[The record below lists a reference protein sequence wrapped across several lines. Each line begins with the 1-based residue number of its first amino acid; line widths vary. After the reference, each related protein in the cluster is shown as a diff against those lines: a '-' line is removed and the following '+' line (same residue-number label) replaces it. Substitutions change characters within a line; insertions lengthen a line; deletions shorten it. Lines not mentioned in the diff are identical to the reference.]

1 MDLPQRIEKSER
13 AHWWSDAS
21 DAEGSRRASA
31 GGNVK
36 RPGHKP
42 REENRT
48 LDQQSF
54 WDTIRGHRADDSM
67 SSLFASRWAATPEP
81 SAENRRDKGSE
92 EERDEE
98 QTEQQLPNE
107 LLTSRWAA
115 TPEEEE
121 KLKLKELAEAERA
134 PQDSAT
140 KDEVDAD
147 FVPKSMASSR
157 WADALPPE
165 EEQAVVKETA
175 EQEARELAARAEA
188 LAKQEAILAKIN
200 GDNDDSAALPT
211 IRAAELAGVPASLLP
226 GPPPPPPTSSA
237 PKLAPPPLKK
247 RVSWRGRNIVIAI
260 PRLDYQ
266 AAGLAEP
273 MRNEDIAWRLQK
285 FEDEGYD
292 ITGYD
297 LAEEQSSHHGPAQV
311 KDIYPDEREAR
322 TPRSKD
328 DIKVMLPDL
337 AKWKAYMDYLTEQK
351 LAALGVSLG
360 FDEPAPLPPAP
371 GPAQAQDLS
380 RQSSAGQQY
389 PPLPFSPPI
398 PTGSAGSLGRPPMMR
413 GHTHTMSVASPISPM
428 NGPFGHMHRHST
440 FTGSSMGFPGMQQPQ
455 SQFPRTLSPG
465 IPGLQA
471 QSPGIPG
478 FQGFTPQQQQQFA
491 LQQAGI
497 PRGGSPAQIAAL
509 RQDLGGLRGP
519 GSPLSQQI
527 LPQFPQSPQD
537 YSRGLVEDQRRRQHA
552 YSQSMAASSAPN
564 PFVAYTSHGS
574 SLRPTPALPELAED
588 EEEDDDDAVEPP
600 PHAYVP
606 PQKRVQAETE
616 IVVPTPKGHRHN
628 ISEGLERE
636 LLEAEQRQKKASR
649 DFVEVIEESE
659 NSHSE
664 SQFPLVAARI
674 GKENEPPVSKA
685 EEKDPLVS
693 QPGKSAPTRFNVA
706 APAFTFNPGA
716 EFKPSQP
723 FSFNAQP
730 MPAFGAPSVAPPVQP
745 LPAAQMFGHNR
756 QQSSGSFNAT
766 APTFKP
772 TTSDFS
778 FSAAGP
784 AFTADAS
791 KAPAAT
797 SSTIIDE
804 LPKIFGKVNIPDIVK
819 PARRSKAIAIVR
831 PPTPRTSSEEEELMD
846 DEGRVQQG
854 NAKRGRKMRGDGD
867 DVPQFALPADLHSL
881 PVPVE
886 RVLRSN
892 APERPLST
900 LEEAQA
906 EADAEDA
913 VTERSE
919 LTAESVKADTENVL
933 EDPTAADA
941 VAEYKHG
948 HKLSA
953 SLSAL
958 AEPFEPPTFAA
969 PTAVTESNG
978 SKHEPYESISEL
990 EEGEIRE
997 DDSAS
1002 VSPLAPADLS
1012 IDMNARAS
1020 EAPGRETRISP
1031 EGMEIAGPSF
1041 DEIDA
1046 VMRHLNATE
1055 SERDP
1060 TPVRLPSPGSHPMK
1074 GVTYLANWGHTDALG
1089 LDPRPRD
1096 TSATPTL
1103 DHIVDLSDHSQ
1114 NGYPRV
1120 RQLNKAEEVPT
1131 SDWSDM
1137 LSPPDAEKFDQRSTF
1152 FDGHIDKLIGRAIES
1167 RLQPLEDSLRSIQ
1180 STVVR
1185 RHKSSD
1191 LQLKRTAS
1199 NVDSDADDEDDL
1211 SDALK
1216 NRPISRGR
1224 DKRVDQ
1230 IKLAVLEALR
1240 EQSPRRAQ
1248 QQSMDI
1254 DDLHTV
1260 LADMKVSLA
1269 RAASSNL
1276 ELDDIRAVVEDT
1288 LVRQSPAVVPVG
1300 QDVHK
1305 RELSELE
1312 GRLNETLAKAL
1323 EEANQRRQV
1332 EEREVEARRQLR
1344 LVEEELQLLRNTARD
1359 DEQKVHA
1366 MEKERES
1373 WIERLEVAEEGRR
1386 KAEESCA
1393 DSEAEKEALQ
1403 ATLEE
1408 YRISSHKWRHDAEE
1422 GKRAREE
1429 LQTTVNM
1436 LSRQAE
1442 EYEASTGS
1450 MRQRLE
1456 KLHGD
1461 MSTAAGQLAS
1471 EKAVWKSREDEYRAK
1486 IEALENQQLL
1496 ASRERAQLVDE
1507 VRIVRASAIE
1517 NAEARNAVDHAR
1529 SSNQELQEM
1538 MHKLQAQ
1545 LTEQQGLTAQYE
1557 RQLYDT
1563 QESGRAEVHRTR
1575 MSFETELE
1583 AANNQVNLIRA
1594 DLETALSRTRAEL
1607 DNARMELDTMKD
1619 RQAHLMEQAETDK
1632 REALRK
1638 VNHSNSV
1645 ALDEARHKYESGIQE
1660 LTSQHSRALRHALE
1674 DKDRMEMVLNERL
1687 GLMHEKLQHYQE
1699 RCGHLEE
1706 RLEIAKTAA
1715 QHAAKNARASRVVS
1729 PPALLS
1735 PAPVGQPEKIS
1746 PQALRESILVLQ
1758 EQLQERETQIERLEA
1773 DAEDGG
1779 LTRKQKEDEIAFLR
1793 ELLAVRNE
1801 ELNELITTIQ
1811 KPNFDRARVRDIAI
1825 RLRANLQMEQEE
1837 KDRFAPPSSRAQS
1850 VAGQASALLSSLA
1863 TPKVAQQQLTSAF
1876 SKWRANMESS
1886 ALKNA
1891 PRYDVNGRLT
1901 PSKGA
1906 APSRPPLPTGYQ
1918 SGLMT
1923 PPASNLR
1930 NSPAPEAT
1938 EKLSPPRLISR
1949 HSSHS
1954 NRPSSRGSHQ
1964 SAGTERSRSHRSPAL
1979 SQRSLNLRHGPG
1991 TSQDDLHNP
2000 LFREQSYDQDA
2011 DDSAPIAIEDV
2022 AEGFEEDDSLDDI
2035 PESQAPPGFRTLQDE
2050 MGEPTPM
2057 SEISEPRHA

>member
-1 MDLPQRIEKSER
+1 
-13 AHWWSDAS
+13 
-21 DAEGSRRASA
+21 
-31 GGNVK
+31 
-36 RPGHKP
+36 
-42 REENRT
+42 
-48 LDQQSF
+48 
-54 WDTIRGHRADDSM
+54 M

-81 SAENRRDKGSE
+81 SAENPMEKAGEELKSE
-92 EERDEE
+92 D
-98 QTEQQLPNE
+98 QTEQLPKD

-121 KLKLKELAEAERA
+121 KQKRKELAEVE
-134 PQDSAT
+134 PEGQKKKVE
-140 KDEVDAD
+140 KDEVDPD
-147 FVPKSMASSR
+147 FVPKSVMSSR
-157 WADALPPE
+157 WADTPPPE
-165 EEQAVVKETA
+165 EEQDLVKEMA
-175 EQEARELAARAEA
+175 DQQARELAAKEEA

-200 GDNDDSAALPT
+200 GDDEPVQEKTPEKVRESPAIKEITVADL
-211 IRAAELAGVPASLLP
+211 PASLVP
-226 GPPPPPPTSSA
+226 GPPQVSA
-237 PKLAPPPLKK
+237 PAPAPSPTRLEPPRLKK
-247 RVSWRGRNIVIAI
+247 RVSWRGKNIVISI
-260 PRLDYQ
+260 PRFDYD
-266 AAGLAEP
+266 AAGLVKP
-273 MRNEDIAWRLQK
+273 MSKEEIDWRLK
-285 FEDEGYD
+285 TFEDAGYD
-292 ITGYD
+292 TRGYD
-297 LAEEQSSHHGPAQV
+297 LAEERTIQDGPAQV

-322 TPRSKD
+322 IPRTKD
-328 DIKVMLPDL
+328 DIRVMLPDL

-371 GPAQAQDLS
+371 GPAQMQDLS
-380 RQSSAGQQY
+380 RQSSGQQY

-398 PTGSAGSLGRPPMMR
+398 PTGSAGSISRPPMMR
-413 GHTHTMSVASPISPM
+413 GHSHTMSVASPISPL

-455 SQFPRTLSPG
+455 SQFPQTMSPG

-478 FQGFTPQQQQQFA
+478 FQAFAQQQQPQFA
-491 LQQAGI
+491 LQQGGL

-537 YSRGLVEDQRRRQHA
+537 YSRGLVDDQRRRQHA
-552 YSQSMAASSAPN
+552 YSQSMAAPSMPN
-564 PFVAYTSHGS
+564 SFMPYASHGS

-588 EEEDDDDAVEPP
+588 EEEDEDDVE

-606 PQKRVQAETE
+606 PHKRVQADTE

-636 LLEAEQRQKKASR
+636 LLEAEQRQKTAPR
-649 DFVEVIEESE
+649 DFVEVTEESE

-664 SQFPLVAARI
+664 SKFPLVAKPI
-674 GKENEPPVSKA
+674 GKENEPPVPKA
-685 EEKDPLVS
+685 VEKDPLGDQPVVVS
-693 QPGKSAPTRFNVA
+693 PHSHKKSATRFNVA
-706 APAFTFNPGA
+706 APSFTFNPGA

-723 FSFNAQP
+723 FSFGAQPTPSFNAQP
-730 MPAFGAPSVAPPVQP
+730 VAPAIPQ
-745 LPAAQMFGHNR
+745 LAASRMFGHNR

-766 APTFKP
+766 APAFKP
-772 TTSDFS
+772 TSSDFS
-778 FSAAGP
+778 FSASGP
-784 AFTADAS
+784 AFTS
-791 KAPAAT
+791 NAAKQP
-797 SSTIIDE
+797 SVPKSTIIDE
-804 LPKIFGKVNIPDIVK
+804 LPKIFGKVEIPDIVK
-819 PARRSKAIAIVR
+819 PARRSKAVAIVR
-831 PPTPRTSSEEEELMD
+831 PPSPKSSSEEEELMD

-867 DVPQFALPADLHSL
+867 DVPQFALPSDLQSF
-881 PVPVE
+881 PVPAE
-886 RVLRSN
+886 HVLGSN
-892 APERPLST
+892 IPERPLSP
-900 LEEAQA
+900 LEETQA

-913 VTERSE
+913 VTEISE
-919 LTAESVKADTENVL
+919 ITAESVKANTEIV
-933 EDPTAADA
+933 EEPTTAGASA
-941 VAEYKHG
+941 PPKHG

-958 AEPFEPPTFAA
+958 AKPFEPPSFAI
-969 PTAVTESNG
+969 PTAVTEPNG
-978 SKHEPYESISEL
+978 TKHERYESISEL

-997 DDSAS
+997 DDSAP
-1002 VSPLAPADLS
+1002 VSPIPTTDQSSLDLGVQATE
-1012 IDMNARAS
+1012 AR
-1020 EAPGRETRISP
+1020 PRVDTRTSQERI
-1031 EGMEIAGPSF
+1031 EIVTEAGPSF

-1074 GVTYLANWGHTDALG
+1074 GVTYLADWGRSDAPSPSPRRHETSLTPQ
-1089 LDPRPRD
+1089 LDR
-1096 TSATPTL
+1096 TT
-1103 DHIVDLSDHSQ
+1103 DLSDQGQ
-1114 NGYPRV
+1114 NGYPHV

-1167 RLQPLEDSLRSIQ
+1167 RLQPLEESLRSIQ
-1180 STVVR
+1180 STVIR

-1191 LQLKRTAS
+1191 LQLKRSSS

-1211 SDALK
+1211 SDELK

-1240 EQSPRRAQ
+1240 EQSPRRVQ

-1254 DDLHTV
+1254 ADLHTV
-1260 LADMKVSLA
+1260 LADMKVSFA

-1276 ELDDIRAVVEDT
+1276 ELDDIRAIVEDT
-1288 LVRQSPAVVPVG
+1288 MNRQSQAVVPV
-1300 QDVHK
+1300 DRDLHK

-1312 GRLNETLAKAL
+1312 GRMNETLAGAL
-1323 EEANQRRQV
+1323 EEANQRRAI
-1332 EEREVEARRQLR
+1332 EEREAEARRQLR
-1344 LVEEELQLLRNTARD
+1344 LAEEELQLQRDAARD
-1359 DEQKVHA
+1359 DEQKIHA
-1366 MEKERES
+1366 MEKEREA
-1373 WIERLEVAEEGRR
+1373 WIERLEAAEEGRR
-1386 KAEESCA
+1386 KAEERYE

-1442 EYEASTGS
+1442 EYEASTSS

-1471 EKAVWKSREDEYRAK
+1471 EKAVWKTREEEYRAK
-1486 IEALENQQLL
+1486 IEALEHQQLA

-1545 LTEQQGLTAQYE
+1545 LTEQQGLTARYE

-1594 DLETALSRTRAEL
+1594 DLETALSRTRTEL
-1607 DNARMELDTMKD
+1607 DNAKMELDTMKD
-1619 RQAHLMEQAETDK
+1619 RQAHLMEQAESDK

-1715 QHAAKNARASRVVS
+1715 QHAAKTARASASRGVVS
-1729 PPALLS
+1729 PPAMFS
-1735 PAPVGQPEKIS
+1735 HAPTGIPEKIS

-1758 EQLQERETQIERLEA
+1758 EQLQERETRIERLEA

-1779 LTRKQKEDEIAFLR
+1779 QTKKQKEDEIAFLR

-1837 KDRFAPPSSRAQS
+1837 KDRFAPPSGQAQS
-1850 VAGQASALLSSLA
+1850 VTGQASALLSSLA

-1891 PRYDVNGRLT
+1891 PRYNANGRLT

-1906 APSRPPLPTGYQ
+1906 PSRPPLPAGYQ

-1923 PPASNLR
+1923 PPASNIR
-1930 NSPAPEAT
+1930 SSPVPEAT
-1938 EKLSPPRLISR
+1938 DKLSPPRLSSR
-1949 HSSHS
+1949 HSSYS
-1954 NRPSSRGSHQ
+1954 NRPTSRGSHQ
-1964 SAGTERSRSHRSPAL
+1964 SAGTERSRTHHSPESGQRPL
-1979 SQRSLNLRHGPG
+1979 SLRHGSG
-1991 TSQDDLHNP
+1991 TSQDDPQIP

-2011 DDSAPIAIEDV
+2011 EDNAPIAIEDV
-2022 AEGFEEDDSLDDI
+2022 AEEFEEDDSLDDI

-2050 MGEPTPM
+2050 MGDPTPM
-2057 SEISEPRHA
+2057 SEVSA